1 MTLDE
6 TRQALI
12 EALTQ
17 RLRPLCADWP
27 DELFTPMIERIAEI
41 SLKYDR
47 GAGSAY
53 DRRSSER
60 LLRDLKDALERSLS
74 KREGSDGSEPAN

>member
-27 DELFTPMIERIAEI
+27 DDLFTPMIERIAEI

-47 GAGSAY
+47 RGAGVY

-60 LLRDLKDALERSLS
+60 LLNDLKDALERSMS
-74 KREGSDGSEPAN
+74 KREGSDDSGPAH